1 MSPSCTDDPKSQE
14 WPRKRGGDE
23 TLMAN
28 GAWGVTVVAAVDGG
42 LLVAASVCCSAGNEA
57 IALINV
63 SVRALSAVSTRQ
75 NLLIRSD

>member
-1 MSPSCTDDPKSQE
+1 
-14 WPRKRGGDE
+14 
-23 TLMAN
+23 MAN
-28 GAWGVTVVAAVDGG
+28 GAWGVTVVAAVDGE